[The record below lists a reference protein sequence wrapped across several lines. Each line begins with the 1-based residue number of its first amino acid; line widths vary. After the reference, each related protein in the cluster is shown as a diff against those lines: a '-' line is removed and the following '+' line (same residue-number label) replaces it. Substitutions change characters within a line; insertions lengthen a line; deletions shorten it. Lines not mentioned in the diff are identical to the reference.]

1 MSSIASVLCL
11 KLHSDSETIRVR
23 VDPEQCQTYEQL
35 CGFVEKAWRE
45 LQFRDYRLFYLDNVG
60 EMCLLNDLS
69 LPDALAVADARG
81 KISNTVPVLDI
92 YVDVKGGEQPSFTP
106 LDPTALMVADLLD
119 DLDYV
124 TDPFAALRLVDSLAA
139 ADQDMAKVADSLKA
153 KKEQKAEKKEEKAVV
168 DKKEEPSVEKEN
180 DAAQKQV
187 ATSQEKPEVS
197 VSCEKAVQQ
206 SGSEPKVMH
215 MEKEVSSEKEAKDAM
230 ADFLNKSG
238 FVSDKKSGEELV
250 NNMFDNLSSMQ
261 KVADRLMG
269 YEKADAKKDTKEVE
283 DETKELQNVQA
294 DPLARN
300 FVDMLS
306 DFGFIQNKAAAR
318 ELVSALMATQAD
330 LDDLSKRLSSSSTVQ
345 KSLSQ

>member
-69 LPDALAVADARG
+69 LPDALAVANARG
-81 KISNTVPVLDI
+81 KISYTVPVLDI

-153 KKEQKAEKKEEKAVV
+153 KKAEKKEQKAVV
-168 DKKEEPSVEKEN
+168 DKKEEPSVEEQ
-180 DAAQKQV
+180 DEAAQKQV
-187 ATSQEKPEVS
+187 ATSQKKPAVS

-238 FVSDKKSGEELV
+238 FVGDKKSGQQLV
-250 NNMFDNLSSMQ
+250 NNMFDDMSSMQ

-269 YEKADAKKDTKEVE
+269 YEKADAKDTKEVQ

-330 LDDLSKRLSSSSTVQ
+330 LDGLTKRLEAGRTDASK
-345 KSLSQ
+345 KSLTH